1 MCLVMRLVMFLL
13 LMWSCCG
20 VRAVT
25 QEDVMAGA
33 DRLYRERLDEAGRRH
48 QLDTDPALL
57 ARLTRIAAPLI
68 ARAAREYPETAH
80 WRWEIHTTA
89 DADENAF
96 CMAGGKLLI
105 GQAFVAGLGLDDAE
119 LAMLL
124 SHEMQHALLQH
135 NRQEYEE
142 ALRIE
147 PALGRQPFAALEYA
161 VDHDAA
167 LIARLA
173 EFNKRQEIE
182 ADREGLKLAWRAGW
196 PADRLAR
203 YFRKMMRASAYPN
216 AERGGYPAPSLR
228 WRNARELAQELA
240 RELDGRPAP

>member
-1 MCLVMRLVMFLL
+1 MRFVMFLML
-13 LMWSCCG
+13 ALSCCG

-25 QEDVMAGA
+25 QEEVMAGA
-33 DRLYRERLDEAGRRH
+33 DRLYRERLDEARRH
-48 QLDTDPALL
+48 NRLDGNPALL

-68 ARAAREYPETAH
+68 AQAARDYPGTAH

-135 NRQEYEE
+135 NRKEYEE
-142 ALRIE
+142 AMRIE
-147 PALGRQPFAALEYA
+147 PAFRQQPFAALEYA
-161 VDHDAA
+161 VDHDAD
-167 LIARLA
+167 LIAGLAGFNRL
-173 EFNKRQEIE
+173 QEIE

-196 PADRLAR
+196 PAGRLAR

-216 AERGGYPAPSLR
+216 AERAGYPAPSLR
-228 WRNARELAQELA
+228 WRNARELARQ
-240 RELDGRPAP
+240 LDTGSAP